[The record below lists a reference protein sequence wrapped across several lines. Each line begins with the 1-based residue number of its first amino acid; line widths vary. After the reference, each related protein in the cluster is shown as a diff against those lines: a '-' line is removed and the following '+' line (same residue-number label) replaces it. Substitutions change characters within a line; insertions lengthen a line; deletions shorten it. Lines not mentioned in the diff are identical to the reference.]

1 MYMWMCVA
9 FSLPPQGAANWP
21 LLLLVPTSPPPKA
34 TPGEGA
40 TRHSPRPVAPAGP
53 HTAPPGR
60 ANWPHP
66 PPALPPG
73 GTTGLG
79 WAREWRANAR
89 WCGRG
94 SRGGCSCMG
103 RSVRRALLPC
113 KLGLAAWPAHR
124 RQLAGP
130 PPTPPTGPSGPP
142 TGSAR
147 LLMPTSPPPKAT
159 PGEGATR
166 QLASP
171 AADAPPANWPDP
183 GRQLASPGRKRRGH
197 PRASRDSQG
206 KGANWPTEA
215 WMPHPSRSKAPGA
228 PANWRAGRLS
238 GRLPANCQPACRATP
253 RGSPS
258 WLSSGGW
265 RLLLRR
271 TGTVG
276 PKGRRANWPGL
287 VCVGADWAG
296 RQLAGHR
303 RRGAPGARAPAA
315 RGGPLQPPGAAG
327 PASGGCTTQ
336 I

>member
-103 RSVRRALLPC
+103 RSVRRALLPY

-183 GRQLASPGRKRRGH
+183 GRQLADCLRTASRPAGHPSRQSQLAFLRRLALAAPSHRDRGAQGSSGQLAGSRLRGGGLGRPPTGGSPPPWGAGRACARGPGGPPPTARRCRACQWGVYNTNLAKDRADAQRLVATRLLDRLHDPLGHFSRLQRIH
-197 PRASRDSQG
+197 PRAR
-206 KGANWPTEA
+206 
-215 WMPHPSRSKAPGA
+215 
-228 PANWRAGRLS
+228 
-238 GRLPANCQPACRATP
+238 
-253 RGSPS
+253 
-258 WLSSGGW
+258 
-265 RLLLRR
+265 
-271 TGTVG
+271 
-276 PKGRRANWPGL
+276 
-287 VCVGADWAG
+287 
-296 RQLAGHR
+296 
-303 RRGAPGARAPAA
+303 
-315 RGGPLQPPGAAG
+315 
-327 PASGGCTTQ
+327 
-336 I
+336 